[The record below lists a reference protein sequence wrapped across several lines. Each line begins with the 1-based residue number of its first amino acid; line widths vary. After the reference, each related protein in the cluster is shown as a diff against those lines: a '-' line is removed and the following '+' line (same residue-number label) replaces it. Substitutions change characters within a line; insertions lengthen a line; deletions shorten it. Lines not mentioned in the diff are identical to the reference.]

1 MFKVHEMP
9 FKAITGIAK
18 EAIERYAIVTIADD
32 GCIKSAN
39 AGDYI
44 LGVAQQEAKIGQEVT
59 VMVHGISFAK
69 AGVKV
74 KPGNKVEGNA
84 GKVAVASGD
93 SSVVVMVAAE
103 ANEMCSIL
111 IK

>member
-9 FKAITGIAK
+9 FKAITGIAN
-18 EAIERYAIVTIADD
+18 EAIERYAIVTIAEN
-32 GCIKSAN
+32 GCIKNAN
-39 AGDYI
+39 TGDYI
-44 LGVAQQEAKIGQEVT
+44 LGVAQQETKVGQEVT

-74 KPGNKVEGNA
+74 QPGDKVEGNT
-84 GKVAVASGD
+84 GKVAKSAGA

-111 IK
+111 VK